1 MRVWLNCLYTLPNVD
16 KISKLT
22 KLKVIKIYFIGLKKV
37 VLSKTKKKKSREKL
51 KLMDFIK
58 LF

>member
-37 VLSKTKKKKSREKL
+37 VLSKTKKKSREKL

>member
-16 KISKLT
+16 KMSKLT

-37 VLSKTKKKKSREKL
+37 VLSKTKKKSREKL